1 MLRVSSYTV
10 FLFLCFKNNN
20 LERSTSDNT
29 DVNSHLILSQRPHID
44 PLMNDLLILSP
55 PSSSS
60 TKDTSLSHQPLRHG
74 LRDLQSELSVSVISS
89 VT

>member
-10 FLFLCFKNNN
+10 FIFLCFKNNN

-29 DVNSHLILSQRPHID
+29 GVNSYLIFSQRPHID

-60 TKDTSLSHQPLRHG
+60 TKDTSLSQQPLRHG
-74 LRDLQSELSVSVISS
+74 LRDLQSEHSVSVVWS

>member
-10 FLFLCFKNNN
+10 FIFLCFKNNN
-20 LERSTSDNT
+20 LERPTSDKT
-29 DVNSHLILSQRPHID
+29 GVNSHLILSQRPHID
-44 PLMNDLLILSP
+44 PLMNDLLLSP
-55 PSSSS
+55 TSSSS
-60 TKDTSLSHQPLRHG
+60 TKGTSLSHQPLRHG